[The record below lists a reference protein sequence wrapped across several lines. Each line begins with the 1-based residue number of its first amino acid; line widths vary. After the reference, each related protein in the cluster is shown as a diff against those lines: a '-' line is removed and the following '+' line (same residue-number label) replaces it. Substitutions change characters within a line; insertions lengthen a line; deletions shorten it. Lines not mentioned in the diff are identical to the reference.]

1 MLVET
6 MAADFKKENKRC
18 FTCRNKNHLK
28 RDCPKRLIKNLQKCA
43 LVAIKKYI
51 GPRIINLNLILMK
64 NLFQKIPNRGP
75 PLPTSGPLPQ
85 KPETNFIISLKPS
98 TSDSAAVDIPAL
110 NDFFLYPQ
118 TVPSRV
124 PTRLF
129 GPLPPQTFSLLL
141 GPSSLTSKKITVHPE
156 IIDSDY
162 KTKIQIMMSS
172 QIL

>member
-1 MLVET
+1 MK
-6 MAADFKKENKRC
+6 D
-18 FTCRNKNHLK
+18 
-28 RDCPKRLIKNLQKCA
+28 A
-43 LVAIKKYI
+43 LPMGIRHIKKKKKI
-51 GPRIINLNLILMK
+51 VLKKHTEKIKTVRKPPKMCPRCHKKIHWAKDYKSKFDIDEKPIPK
-64 NLFQKIPNRGP
+64 NSKQGTP
-75 PLPTSGPLPQ
+75 PPPTSGPLPQ

-129 GPLPPQTFSLLL
+129 GPLPAQTFSLLL

>member
-1 MLVET
+1 MCPRCH
-6 MAADFKKENKRC
+6 KKIHWAKDYKSKLDIDEK
-18 FTCRNKNHLK
+18 TYS
-28 RDCPKRLIKNLQKCA
+28 
-43 LVAIKKYI
+43 KKS
-51 GPRIINLNLILMK
+51 
-64 NLFQKIPNRGP
+64 PNRGSP
-75 PLPTSGPLPQ
+75 PTSGPLPQ
-85 KPETNFIISLKPS
+85 KPETNSIVSLKPS
-98 TSDSAAVDIPAL
+98 ISDSAAVDIPAL

-162 KTKIQIMMSS
+162 KTKIQIMMSF

>member
-1 MLVET
+1 MHW
-6 MAADFKKENKRC
+6 AK
-18 FTCRNKNHLK
+18 
-28 RDCPKRLIKNLQKCA
+28 DCKSKFDIERKP
-43 LVAIKKYI
+43 
-51 GPRIINLNLILMK
+51 
-64 NLFQKIPNRGP
+64 IPEYSKQGP
-75 PLPTSGPLPQ
+75 PRSPSTKTRGKFYLFPQ
-85 KPETNFIISLKPS
+85 SLKPS
-98 TSDSAAVDIPAL
+98 TSGSTAVDIPAL